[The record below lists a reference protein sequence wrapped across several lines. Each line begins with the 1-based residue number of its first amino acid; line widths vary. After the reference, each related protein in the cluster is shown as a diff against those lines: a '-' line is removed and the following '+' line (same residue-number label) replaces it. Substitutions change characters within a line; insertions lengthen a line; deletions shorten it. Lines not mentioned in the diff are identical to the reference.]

1 MLSDSVNQA
10 AIIDKKAKNSMDI
23 LIKIFILYK
32 FQLLHKAQ
40 LTHSNLFYFNT
51 DHG

>member
-10 AIIDKKAKNSMDI
+10 AIIDKKAKNSMVI
-23 LIKIFILYK
+23 LRKTFILYK
-32 FQLLHKAQ
+32 FQLSHKAQ